1 MYITEAAKYLG
12 YTTFTLQRLDR
23 EGKLKPIGRT
33 ITNRRIYSKEQ
44 LDRFL
49 GRSRCKNRKTICY
62 CRVSSNNQK
71 NDLKNQRKL
80 LEQFTCASGILV
92 NEYVEEIGG
101 GLNFK
106 RKKFLELMDSIGKG
120 EVEHLIIAH
129 KDRLVRFG
137 FDWIEHYC
145 GVNDCKITIM
155 NNETLSPQ
163 EEMVNDLMTIIDC
176 FSSRLYGLRNYKS
189 KIKNIIKDNK

>member
-1 MYITEAAKYLG
+1 MYIREAAKYLG

-33 ITNRRIYSKEQ
+33 ATNRRIYSKEQ

-49 GRSRCKNRKTICY
+49 GRSRCEKRKTIVY
-62 CRVSSNNQK
+62 CRVSSNGQK
-71 NDLKNQRKL
+71 NDLKSQRQA
-80 LEQFTCASGILV
+80 LETFVCASGIAPD
-92 NEYVEEIGG
+92 EYIEEIGS

-106 RKKFLELMDSIGKG
+106 RKKFNEIMDSIGKG
-120 EVEHLIIAH
+120 EISNLIIAH

-137 FDWIEHYC
+137 FEWFEHYC
-145 GVNDCKITIM
+145 EVNDCKITIM

-163 EEMVNDLMTIIDC
+163 KEMVNDLMTIIHC
-176 FSSRLYGLRNYKS
+176 FSSRLYGLRSYKP
-189 KIKNIIKDNK
+189 KKEDLLKEE

>member
-23 EGKLKPIGRT
+23 EGKLKPVGRT
-33 ITNRRIYSKEQ
+33 ATNRRIYTKEQ

-49 GRSRCKNRKTICY
+49 GRNRCQKRKIVCY

-71 NDLKNQRKL
+71 NDLQNQRKA
-80 LEQFTCASGILV
+80 LEQFTCSSGIAV
-92 NEYVEEIGG
+92 DEYIEEIGG

-106 RKKFLELMDSIGKG
+106 RKRFLELMDSIGKG
-120 EVEHLIIAH
+120 EVEKLIIAH

-137 FDWIEHYC
+137 FDWFNHYC
-145 GVNDCKITIM
+145 EINDCELIIM

-163 EEMVNDLMTIIDC
+163 EEMVNDLMTIIHC
-176 FSSRLYGLRNYKS
+176 FSSRLYGLKSYKQ
-189 KIKNIIKDNK
+189 KIKEIIKEK

>member
-23 EGKLKPIGRT
+23 EGKLKPISRT
-33 ITNRRIYSKEQ
+33 ATNRRIYSKEQ

-49 GRSRCKNRKTICY
+49 GRSRCEKRKTIVY
-62 CRVSSNNQK
+62 CRVSSNGQK
-71 NDLKNQRKL
+71 NDLKNQRQA
-80 LEQFTCASGILV
+80 LETFVCASGIAPD
-92 NEYVEEIGG
+92 EYIEEIGS

-106 RKKFLELMDSIGKG
+106 RKKFNEIMDSIGKG
-120 EVEHLIIAH
+120 EISNLIIAH

-137 FDWIEHYC
+137 FEWFEHYC
-145 GVNDCKITIM
+145 EVNDCKITIM

-163 EEMVNDLMTIIDC
+163 EEMVNDLMTIIHY
-176 FSSRLYGLRNYKS
+176 FSSRLYGLRSYKP
-189 KIKNIIKDNK
+189 KKEDLLKEE

>member
-33 ITNRRIYSKEQ
+33 ATNRRIYSKEQ

-49 GRSRCKNRKTICY
+49 GRSKCKKRKTIVY
-62 CRVSSNNQK
+62 CRVSSNSQK
-71 NDLKNQRKL
+71 NDLKSQRQA
-80 LEQFTCASGILV
+80 LETFVCASGIAPD
-92 NEYVEEIGG
+92 EYIEEIGS

-106 RKKFLELMDSIGKG
+106 RKKFNEIMDLIGKG
-120 EVEHLIIAH
+120 EISNLIIAH

-137 FDWIEHYC
+137 FDWFEHYC
-145 GVNDCKITIM
+145 DVNDCKITIM
-155 NNETLSPQ
+155 NNETLSPR
-163 EEMVNDLMTIIDC
+163 EEMVNDLMTIINC
-176 FSSRLYGLRNYKS
+176 FSSRLYGLRSYKP
-189 KIKNIIKDNK
+189 NKEDLLKE